1 MQQLVRRSEDR
12 IHLCS
17 SLASAPFPWTCS
29 SGSLNNSSTEANSS
43 TTTKVTTE
51 TPQTISI
58 SILWFIP
65 SRFYSA
71 TLSLLHVGGIYKEI
85 LPRAEY
91 FSQALYTF
99 DIGQNDI
106 TSSYFVNN
114 TTEEVE
120 AIIPDLM
127 ERLTSIIQVLF
138 GRASIKLLL
147 LFGRCYHTQRSMD
160 GLLI

>member
-1 MQQLVRRSEDR
+1 
-12 IHLCS
+12 
-17 SLASAPFPWTCS
+17 
-29 SGSLNNSSTEANSS
+29 
-43 TTTKVTTE
+43 
-51 TPQTISI
+51 
-58 SILWFIP
+58 
-65 SRFYSA
+65 
-71 TLSLLHVGGIYKEI
+71 LHVGGIYREI

-114 TTEEVE
+114 STEEVE

-138 GRASIKLLL
+138 DRAASSCSLK
-147 LFGRCYHTQRSMD
+147 GVAHTPFH
-160 GLLI
+160 G